1 MKSIGIDLGTANT
14 LVYLRGRGIVLRE
27 PSVVAVEA
35 KSRKVVAVGS
45 EAKMMLGKTP
55 GSITAVRPLK
65 NGVIAEFDVTAAML
79 RFYFKKVSGSTI
91 FNRPKVM
98 ICIPYG
104 VTEVEKRAVEDVT
117 LEAGAQS
124 VALIEEPMAAAV
136 GSGLRIEDAR
146 GSMIVDIGGGT
157 TEVAVLSLGGI
168 VMSNSMRVAGD
179 ELDSAIV
186 AYIKRKYNILI
197 GETTAEIL
205 KKRIGSVHPD
215 TDRGEMEV
223 RGRNLL
229 SGLPAIVTIN
239 SAEIR
244 EAMSD
249 EVQHIVEAIRSTLE
263 NTPPE
268 LASDIYDT
276 GIMLS
281 GGGAMLNG
289 LDLLISRVTGIRTV
303 IAKNPIDSVVVG
315 IGRVIESQGMIGN
328 SVTYRA
334 RSDEKILQRQIFL
347 HYNDAR
353 ADFYDSSDSAQ
364 LDGTGIHL
372 PRHGRSS
379 AHACAEAVQLCHRG
393 D

>member
-14 LVYLRGRGIVLRE
+14 IIYVKGKGIVLRE

-35 KSRKVVAVGS
+35 KSRKVVSVGS
-45 EAKMMLGKTP
+45 EAKLMLGKTP
-55 GSITAVRPLK
+55 GSIVAMRPLK
-65 NGVIAEFDVTAAML
+65 DGVIAEFDVTAQML
-79 RFYFKKVSGSTI
+79 HHYFKKVSGNTLFS
-91 FNRPKVM
+91 RPKVV

-124 VALIEEPMAAAV
+124 VALIEEPIAAAF
-136 GSGLRIEDAR
+136 GSGLRVDDAR

-168 VMSNSMRVAGD
+168 VISNSLRIAGD
-179 ELDSAIV
+179 ELDEAITS
-186 AYIKRKYNILI
+186 YIKRKYNILI
-197 GETTAEIL
+197 GETTAELL
-205 KKRIGSVHPD
+205 KKRIGSVHPA
-215 TDRGEMEV
+215 TDHGAMEI

-229 SGLPAIVTIN
+229 SGLPAIVTIT

-244 EAMSD
+244 EAMMD
-249 EVQHIVEAIRSTLE
+249 EVLHIVECIRNTLE

-281 GGGAMLNG
+281 GGGALLNG

-303 IAKNPIDSVVVG
+303 IAKSPIDSVAHG
-315 IGRVIESQGMIGN
+315 IGRVIESDTTGI
-328 SVTYRA
+328 VTYRT
-334 RSDEKILQRQIFL
+334 R
-347 HYNDAR
+347 
-353 ADFYDSSDSAQ
+353 
-364 LDGTGIHL
+364 
-372 PRHGRSS
+372 
-379 AHACAEAVQLCHRG
+379 
-393 D
+393 

>member
-14 LVYLRGRGIVLRE
+14 LVYVKGRGIVLRE

-45 EAKMMLGKTP
+45 EAKLMLGKTP
-55 GSITAVRPLK
+55 GSILAMRPLK
-65 NGVIAEFDVTAAML
+65 DGVIAEFDVTAQML
-79 RFYFKKVSGSTI
+79 HHYFKKVSGNTI
-91 FNRPKVM
+91 FSRPKVI

-104 VTEVEKRAVEDVT
+104 VTEVERRAVEDVT

-124 VALIEEPMAAAV
+124 VALIEEPIAAAF
-136 GSGLRIEDAR
+136 GSGLRVDGAR

-168 VMSNSMRVAGD
+168 VMSSSLRIAGD
-179 ELDSAIV
+179 ELDEAIV
-186 AYIKRKYNILI
+186 AYIKRKYNVLI
-197 GETTAEIL
+197 GETTAELL
-205 KKRIGSVHPD
+205 KKRIGSIHPA
-215 TDRGEMEV
+215 TDHGAMEI

-229 SGLPAIVTIN
+229 SGLPAIVTVS

-249 EVQHIVEAIRSTLE
+249 EIAHIVECIRSTLE

-281 GGGAMLNG
+281 GGGALLAG

-303 IAKNPIDSVVVG
+303 VAKNPIDSVAVG
-315 IGRVIESQGMIGN
+315 IGRVIESGSDINGLVN
-328 SVTYRA
+328 YRT
-334 RSDEKILQRQIFL
+334 R
-347 HYNDAR
+347 
-353 ADFYDSSDSAQ
+353 
-364 LDGTGIHL
+364 
-372 PRHGRSS
+372 
-379 AHACAEAVQLCHRG
+379 
-393 D
+393 

>member
-91 FNRPKVM
+91 FSRPKVM

-328 SVTYRA
+328 RVTYRA
-334 RSDEKILQRQIFL
+334 R
-347 HYNDAR
+347 
-353 ADFYDSSDSAQ
+353 
-364 LDGTGIHL
+364 
-372 PRHGRSS
+372 
-379 AHACAEAVQLCHRG
+379 
-393 D
+393 

>member
-14 LVYLRGRGIVLRE
+14 LVYVKGRGIVLRE

-35 KSRKVVAVGS
+35 RSRKVVAVGS
-45 EAKMMLGKTP
+45 EAKLMLGKTP
-55 GSITAVRPLK
+55 GSIRAMRPLK
-65 NGVIAEFDVTAAML
+65 DGVIAEFDVTAAML
-79 RFYFKKVSGSTI
+79 RHYFKKVSGNTLFS
-91 FNRPKVM
+91 RPRVI

-124 VALIEEPMAAAV
+124 VALIEEPIAAAF
-136 GSGLRIEDAR
+136 GSGLRVDDAR

-168 VMSNSMRVAGD
+168 VMSSSLRIAGD
-179 ELDSAIV
+179 ELDDAIT

-197 GETTAEIL
+197 GETTAELL
-205 KKRIGSVHPD
+205 KKRIGSIHPA
-215 TDRGEMEV
+215 TDHGAMEV

-229 SGLPAIVTIN
+229 SGLPAIVTIT
-239 SAEIR
+239 SAEVR
-244 EAMSD
+244 EALSD
-249 EVQHIVEAIRSTLE
+249 EVQHIVESIRSTLE

-281 GGGAMLNG
+281 GGGALLAG

-303 IAKNPIDSVVVG
+303 VAKSPIDSVAVG
-315 IGRVIESQGMIGN
+315 IGRVIESMNDMNGIVN
-328 SVTYRA
+328 YRT
-334 RSDEKILQRQIFL
+334 R
-347 HYNDAR
+347 
-353 ADFYDSSDSAQ
+353 
-364 LDGTGIHL
+364 
-372 PRHGRSS
+372 
-379 AHACAEAVQLCHRG
+379 
-393 D
+393 

>member
-91 FNRPKVM
+91 FSRPKVM

-315 IGRVIESQGMIGN
+315 IGRVIESHGMIGN

-334 RSDEKILQRQIFL
+334 R
-347 HYNDAR
+347 
-353 ADFYDSSDSAQ
+353 
-364 LDGTGIHL
+364 
-372 PRHGRSS
+372 
-379 AHACAEAVQLCHRG
+379 
-393 D
+393 

>member
-1 MKSIGIDLGTANT
+1 
-14 LVYLRGRGIVLRE
+14 
-27 PSVVAVEA
+27 
-35 KSRKVVAVGS
+35 
-45 EAKMMLGKTP
+45 
-55 GSITAVRPLK
+55 
-65 NGVIAEFDVTAAML
+65 
-79 RFYFKKVSGSTI
+79 
-91 FNRPKVM
+91 
-98 ICIPYG
+98 
-104 VTEVEKRAVEDVT
+104 
-117 LEAGAQS
+117 
-124 VALIEEPMAAAV
+124 MAAAV
-136 GSGLRIEDAR
+136 GSVLRIEDAR

-334 RSDEKILQRQIFL
+334 R
-347 HYNDAR
+347 
-353 ADFYDSSDSAQ
+353 
-364 LDGTGIHL
+364 
-372 PRHGRSS
+372 
-379 AHACAEAVQLCHRG
+379 
-393 D
+393 

>member
-14 LVYLRGRGIVLRE
+14 LVYVKGRGIVLRE

-35 KSRKVVAVGS
+35 KTRKVVAVGS
-45 EAKMMLGKTP
+45 EAKLMLGKTP
-55 GSITAVRPLK
+55 GSILAMRPLK
-65 NGVIAEFDVTAAML
+65 DGVIAEFDVTAAML
-79 RFYFKKVSGSTI
+79 HHYFKKVSGNTLFS
-91 FNRPKVM
+91 RPKVI

-124 VALIEEPMAAAV
+124 VALIEEPIAAAF
-136 GSGLRIEDAR
+136 GSGLRVEDAR

-168 VMSNSMRVAGD
+168 VMSNSLRVAGD
-179 ELDSAIV
+179 ELDDAIA

-197 GETTAEIL
+197 GETTAELL
-205 KKRIGSVHPD
+205 KKRIGSVHPA
-215 TDRGEMEV
+215 TDHGAMEI

-229 SGLPAIVTIN
+229 SGLPAIVTVS

-244 EAMSD
+244 EAMSE
-249 EVQHIVEAIRSTLE
+249 EVQHIVESIRNALE

-281 GGGAMLNG
+281 GGGALLSG

-303 IAKNPIDSVVVG
+303 VAKSPIDSVAVG
-315 IGRVIESQGMIGN
+315 IGRVIESANEI
-328 SVTYRA
+328 S
-334 RSDEKILQRQIFL
+334 
-347 HYNDAR
+347 
-353 ADFYDSSDSAQ
+353 
-364 LDGTGIHL
+364 GIVNF
-372 PRHGRSS
+372 RTR
-379 AHACAEAVQLCHRG
+379 
-393 D
+393 